1 MGYSPWGGRESD
13 TIEQLRFHFS
23 ELNVTNVSYSTP
35 RFLAANGRSECR
47 LWEVVKGETLT

>member
-1 MGYSPWGGRESD
+1 MGYSPWGGKESD

-23 ELNVTNVSYSTP
+23 ELNVTNVSYSMP

-47 LWEVVKGETLT
+47 LWEVVKGKTLT